1 MVDHCTGQSPQATAD
16 AGSHSRTGQ
25 VEQALSIFPGVFQ
38 EQGHHDLL
46 PAQASAQFISKKKR
60 EPSALQTSCFPCLF
74 SRADD
79 PEKKPKTVVD
89 VGCGIGGSSRYL
101 AKKYGA
107 QCKGIT
113 LSPVQA
119 ERGNALAAAQGL
131 SDQVLTASLAN

>member
-1 MVDHCTGQSPQATAD
+1 MWSK
-16 AGSHSRTGQ
+16 
-25 VEQALSIFPGVFQ
+25 ALSLFPGVFQ
-38 EQGHHDLL
+38 EQGHDGLL
-46 PAQASAQFISKKKR
+46 PAAQ
-60 EPSALQTSCFPCLF
+60 ESALQTSCFPFLF

-131 SDQVLTASLAN
+131 SDQVLTATPLLLLQIDIGR